1 MGGTLLHLQMV
12 PHNVKLNG
20 FSSHLQQVNK
30 PTIPLGAG
38 AGAALVSAFATMNDM
53 FHMDAK
59 TTDRRSDPDDSP
71 AVPVET
77 N

>member
-38 AGAALVSAFATMNDM
+38 AGAALVSAFATMLPSLRWKR
-53 FHMDAK
+53 F
-59 TTDRRSDPDDSP
+59 
-71 AVPVET
+71 AVVAALCILAD
-77 N
+77 

>member
-38 AGAALVSAFATMNDM
+38 AGAALVSAFATM
-53 FHMDAK
+53 MDAK